1 MMNPDV
7 VKIINSYLDL
17 KFFEEEILH
26 KSWHY
31 LLVNNLLTFELLE
44 SKILSLTFG
53 GEQTD
58 KIFSLDR
65 LKSRLHDLIS
75 KIAKNKKGPQEKS
88 SLLKAMKMAF
98 GFEND

>member
-7 VKIINSYLDL
+7 IKIINSYLDL

-26 KSWHY
+26 RSWYY
-31 LLVNNLLTFELLE
+31 LLANDLLNFEILE

-58 KIFSLDR
+58 RIFNLER
-65 LKSRLHDLIS
+65 LKNRLHDLIA
-75 KIAKNKKGPQEKS
+75 KIAKNKKG
-88 SLLKAMKMAF
+88 
-98 GFEND
+98 